1 MGEIMKT
8 TIMNL
13 VVAGFVSVA
22 AVGFVG
28 CADTETT
35 AYSPPVEVVH
45 EPTALETVP
54 PTSTSTTRTTQFSNG
69 TVEKQ
74 TTTDYNPGYTTVG
87 PPYKTTVVRAPEAVT
102 VETAPPAVTVEP
114 APAVVTVEPAPAVTV
129 VPAPAVTTTRTTTV
143 TDDSY

>member
-22 AVGFVG
+22 AVGLVG

-54 PTSTSTTRTTQFSNG
+54 PTATSTTRTTQFSNG

-87 PPYKTTVVRAPEAVT
+87 PPYKTTVV
-102 VETAPPAVTVEP
+102 
-114 APAVVTVEPAPAVTV
+114 
-129 VPAPAVTTTRTTTV
+129 PAPAVTTTRTTTV
-143 TDDSY
+143 TDE

>member
-1 MGEIMKT
+1 MKT

-22 AVGFVG
+22 AAGLVG

-87 PPYKTTVVRAPEAVT
+87 PPYKTTVV
-102 VETAPPAVTVEP
+102 TAPAVTTVVP
-114 APAVVTVEPAPAVTV
+114 APSVVTVEPAPAVTV

-143 TDDSY
+143 TDE

>member
-1 MGEIMKT
+1 MKT
-8 TIMNL
+8 KIMNL

-28 CADTETT
+28 CADTETA

-45 EPTALETVP
+45 EPTALDTVP
-54 PTSTSTTRTTQFSNG
+54 PTTTSTTRTTQFSNG

-87 PPYKTTVVRAPEAVT
+87 PPYKTTVVAAPAAVA
-102 VETAPPAVTVEP
+102 VETASP
-114 APAVVTVEPAPAVTV
+114 VVTVEPAPPIVTVAPAPVVTV
-129 VPAPAVTTTRTTTV
+129 VPAPAVTTTRITTV
-143 TDDSY
+143 TDE

>member
-1 MGEIMKT
+1 MKT

-22 AVGFVG
+22 AVGLVG

-54 PTSTSTTRTTQFSNG
+54 PTATSTTRTTQFSNG

-87 PPYKTTVVRAPEAVT
+87 PPYKTTVV
-102 VETAPPAVTVEP
+102 TAPAVTTVVP
-114 APAVVTVEPAPAVTV
+114 APSVVTVEPAPAVTV

-143 TDDSY
+143 TDE

>member
-1 MGEIMKT
+1 MKT

-22 AVGFVG
+22 AAGLVG
-28 CADTETT
+28 CADTEST
-35 AYSPPVEVVH
+35 AYSPPVEVVR

-87 PPYKTTVVRAPEAVT
+87 PPYKTTVVPAQTVT
-102 VETAPPAVTVEP
+102 TVVP
-114 APAVVTVEPAPAVTV
+114 APSVVTVEPAPAVTV

>member
-1 MGEIMKT
+1 MKT

-22 AVGFVG
+22 AAGLVG

-87 PPYKTTVVRAPEAVT
+87 PPYKTTVV
-102 VETAPPAVTVEP
+102 TAPAVTTVVP
-114 APAVVTVEPAPAVTV
+114 APSVVSVEPAPAVTV

>member
-1 MGEIMKT
+1 MKT

-22 AVGFVG
+22 AAGLVG

-54 PTSTSTTRTTQFSNG
+54 PTATSTTRTTQFSNG

-87 PPYKTTVVRAPEAVT
+87 PPYKTTVV
-102 VETAPPAVTVEP
+102 TAPAVTTVVP
-114 APAVVTVEPAPAVTV
+114 APSVVTVEPAPAVTV

>member
-1 MGEIMKT
+1 MKT

-22 AVGFVG
+22 AAGLVG

-54 PTSTSTTRTTQFSNG
+54 PTATSTTRTTQFSNG

-87 PPYKTTVVRAPEAVT
+87 PPYKTTVV
-102 VETAPPAVTVEP
+102 TAPAVTTVVP
-114 APAVVTVEPAPAVTV
+114 APSVVTVEPAPAVTV

-143 TDDSY
+143 TDE